1 MLKTV
6 NSPYLCNSL
15 TDFDEIW
22 HEDAYCPPP
31 YRHEDRPTTLRVDIC
46 SNRPRPRALA
56 VLAL

>member
-1 MLKTV
+1 MLKAV

-31 YRHEDRPTTLRVDIC
+31 TDTETDRPRYVWTSVATGRV
-46 SNRPRPRALA
+46 
-56 VLAL
+56 